1 MKKYSS
7 LIILPLLLTG
17 CGSEEKITKVDTKFL
32 QPYVYIGQS
41 VEKVADKLSA
51 HPNEVGNVIIDTK
64 QHHFLFESS
73 DGSNVSYVDVKF
85 LETTPCDQSRT
96 FNSINILAAL
106 GINADSLEL
115 VRKQTHFHT
124 YYDHENKLKVG
135 VSCLYNGASL
145 NASFSKK
152 YYGQ

>member
-1 MKKYSS
+1 MKKYS
-7 LIILPLLLTG
+7 LFVILPYLLTG
-17 CGSEEKITKVDTKFL
+17 CGSEEKITKVDINFL

-41 VEKVADKLSA
+41 VEKVSDKLSA
-51 HPNEVGNVIIDTK
+51 TPNEAGNLIIDTK

-73 DGSNVSYVDVKF
+73 DGSNVSYVDVQF
-85 LETTPCDQSRT
+85 LETTPCDQNKS
-96 FNSINILAAL
+96 FNSVNILAAL
-106 GINADSLEL
+106 GINADNLEL
-115 VRKQTHFHT
+115 ARKQKHFHT
-124 YYDHENKLKVG
+124 YYDHENRLKVG